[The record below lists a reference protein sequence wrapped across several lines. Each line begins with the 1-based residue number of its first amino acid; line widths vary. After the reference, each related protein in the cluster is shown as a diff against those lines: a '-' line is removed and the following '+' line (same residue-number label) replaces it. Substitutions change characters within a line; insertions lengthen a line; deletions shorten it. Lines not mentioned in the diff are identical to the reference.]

1 MTIPKYRRKPLCDRK
16 RPALQ
21 GRTLSVVWVGR
32 SLIYRI
38 GSSIEPI
45 RNPSQ

>member
-1 MTIPKYRRKPLCDRK
+1 MWG
-16 RPALQ
+16 AFN
-21 GRTLSVVWVGR
+21 GGTLSVVCVGR